1 MKLLLFL
8 IFIFLKSTTF
18 VNATNVV
25 YIDMN
30 HIISN
35 SIHGKLI
42 LSELEIKN
50 KANIKVLENKEEI
63 LKNLEKSIASQKNIL
78 SKNELDKKI
87 NDLKSKILVFR
98 NDKDKLSKEFNEL
111 KNKKISIFM
120 KNIQPL
126 ISDYIEKNSIN
137 IVLNKKDVIIGI
149 KDHDITFKILEIV
162 NKNIK

>member
-42 LSELEIKN
+42 LGELEIKN

-63 LKNLEKSIASQKNIL
+63 LKNLEKSISSQKNIL

>member
-42 LSELEIKN
+42 LGELEIKN

>member
-42 LSELEIKN
+42 LGELEIKN

-87 NDLKSKILVFR
+87 NELKSKILLFKK
-98 NDKDKLSKEFNEL
+98 DKDKLSREFNEL
-111 KNKKISIFM
+111 KNKEISDFM
-120 KNIQPL
+120 KNVEPL
-126 ISDYIEKNSIN
+126 VSNYIKKNSID
-137 IVLNKKDVIIGI
+137 IVLDKKDVIIGK
-149 KDHDITFKILEIV
+149 KDLDITFEILEIV

>member
-35 SIHGKLI
+35 SNHGKLI
-42 LSELEIKN
+42 LGELEIKN